1 MDNVLLKGT
10 EVQQSSKVRTAVL
23 YESSKDHQS
32 RAKHMLAKVQQHG
45 CDLQHSSKVHVAVD
59 QLSAEHFK
67 RQFSCG
73 SCLLIMLSSIASR
86 QHCISGL

>member
-1 MDNVLLKGT
+1 MDNVLLEGT

-45 CDLQHSSKVHVAVD
+45 CDLQHSSKVHAA
-59 QLSAEHFK
+59 QL
-67 RQFSCG
+67 QGTC
-73 SCLLIMLSSIASR
+73 SS
-86 QHCISGL
+86 